1 MPVCTDHVIG
11 RIAQMMENRVSKKK
25 KLNNKGITLVELV
38 VSFGLLAIFLATA
51 AMCIS
56 HAVLFYYH
64 QRQEMAAFTVADLA
78 ISEIR
83 EDIRS
88 MQGSKFNGYIK
99 VRKKDDSTGKL
110 VGVSKT
116 SGSYEGTT
124 LEFVTSN
131 IQDSAIAV
139 QIDCEGCGSES
150 TGIFSDAILINSE
163 KVVNESIKNIRKDHI
178 TLRYYYKYPGE
189 DLDGYEDLYMD
200 KLLSDSSA
208 TKETA
213 FSSYANGKN
222 VVWHTLEKL
231 PAESYQDFTIDLN
244 FSVTPMPPDSEGNE
258 AVSYVDVTVSVKN
271 ASGDEGYSKESRVDL
286 LNEVYYKEEATMYS
300 DM

>member
-1 MPVCTDHVIG
+1 
-11 RIAQMMENRVSKKK
+11 MENRVSKKK

-271 ASGDEGYSKESRVDL
+271 ASGDEVYSKESRVDL

>member
-1 MPVCTDHVIG
+1 
-11 RIAQMMENRVSKKK
+11 MENRVSKKK

-99 VRKKDDSTGKL
+99 VRKKNDSTGKL
-110 VGVSKT
+110 VGVPKT
-116 SGSYEGTT
+116 SGSYDGTT

-139 QIDCEGCGSES
+139 QIDCEGCGSDS
-150 TGIFSDAILINSE
+150 TGIFHDAILINNE
-163 KVVNESIKNIRKDHI
+163 EVVNATIKNIRKDHL
-178 TLRYYYKYPGE
+178 TFRYYYKYPE
-189 DLDGYEDLYMD
+189 SELPGYDDLYMD
-200 KLLSDSSA
+200 RLLPDSSA
-208 TKETA
+208 SKETA
-213 FSSYANGKN
+213 FSSYADGRN

-271 ASGDEGYSKESRVDL
+271 ASGDEVYSKESRVDL

>member
-1 MPVCTDHVIG
+1 
-11 RIAQMMENRVSKKK
+11 MENRVSKKK

-88 MQGSKFNGYIK
+88 MQSSKYNGYIK
-99 VRKKDDSTGKL
+99 VRKKNDRGKL
-110 VGVSKT
+110 VGVTKT

-231 PAESYQDFTIDLN
+231 PAESYQDFTIDLD
-244 FSVTPMPPDSEGNE
+244 FSVTPFDDGSHEV
-258 AVSYVDVTVSVKN
+258 VSYVDVTVSVKN
-271 ASGDEGYSKESRVDL
+271 ASGDEVYSKESRVDL
-286 LNEVYYKEEATMYS
+286 LNEVYYKGEATMYS
-300 DM
+300 DMYSDM